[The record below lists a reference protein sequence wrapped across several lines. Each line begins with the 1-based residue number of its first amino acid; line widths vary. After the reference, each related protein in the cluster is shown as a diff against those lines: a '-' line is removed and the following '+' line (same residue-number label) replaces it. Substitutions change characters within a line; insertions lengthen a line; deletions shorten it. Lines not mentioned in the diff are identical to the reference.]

1 MSSKRFGCSA
11 RAGIHLSLEAV
22 KNDQTMMAEML
33 QYWSGAEVDGFDVA
47 ASVAVLQRR
56 RLAEFWAAAR
66 HQEKSGITH
75 SGNLTSAMRDSHSC
89 AEGMSIPSDTTS
101 AELSIRQVYLMIN
114 NIYFWHKV
122 FNLH

>member
-1 MSSKRFGCSA
+1 MTSVGFWCSA

-22 KNDQTMMAEML
+22 KKDQTMMAEML

-47 ASVAVLQRR
+47 DSVAVLQRR
-56 RLAEFWAAAR
+56 RLAKFWAAAR

-75 SGNLTSAMRDSHSC
+75 SGNLTSAMGDSHSC
-89 AEGMSIPSDTTS
+89 ADAMSIPSDTTS

-114 NIYFWHKV
+114 NIYFWH
-122 FNLH
+122 